1 MSFSDVQWGT
11 AADWAAAIG
20 TVLAFGAALW
30 VIYRERVDRK
40 LEELRRREEDSRR
53 RRAQAQS
60 IAVWLE
66 GELMPDGSQEND
78 DTIVKIRNVS
88 GSPVDNCVAHVLHP
102 IGGPNDDPEHPDHAR
117 WEVHIGTLPP
127 GETISDT
134 VSRDWIN
141 PELIV
146 FPGLVAQ
153 VAFTDSEG
161 VHWMRQANGT
171 LEERESPPRMC

>member
-88 GSPVDNCVAHVLHP
+88 GSPVDNCVAHVL
-102 IGGPNDDPEHPDHAR
+102 G
-117 WEVHIGTLPP
+117 
-127 GETISDT
+127 
-134 VSRDWIN
+134 
-141 PELIV
+141 
-146 FPGLVAQ
+146 
-153 VAFTDSEG
+153 
-161 VHWMRQANGT
+161 
-171 LEERESPPRMC
+171 